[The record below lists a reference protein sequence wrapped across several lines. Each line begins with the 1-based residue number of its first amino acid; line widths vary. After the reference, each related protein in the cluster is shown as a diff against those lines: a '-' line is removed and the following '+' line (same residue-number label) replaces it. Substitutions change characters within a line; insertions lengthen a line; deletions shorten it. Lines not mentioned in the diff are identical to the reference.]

1 MVKPLFLVNIKPRP
15 QPRNR
20 RRSRP
25 RSSKSRQS
33 DNSPKISAPIQFLW
47 AVIGLLLTI
56 GGTMIE
62 AFWTNFPWDW
72 AQSGV
77 YPVSLGVTCQIG
89 AVLLVGCLG
98 GKNAAALSQI
108 AYLVLGLAWKPVF
121 DQGGGIAY
129 MIKPTFGY
137 IIGFIPGAW
146 LCGFLAFR
154 HKAKLESLA
163 FSCLGGLGV
172 IHFIGVTYLAGLQ
185 LFSPLGEG
193 FMALLQGIVRYSIVP
208 LPGQIAIVCAISV
221 LSFVLR
227 QILFY

>member
-1 MVKPLFLVNIKPRP
+1 MKPLSLVNIKPRP
-15 QPRNR
+15 KPRNR

-25 RSSKSRQS
+25 SASQSRQS
-33 DNSPKISAPIQFLW
+33 DSTPKLSFPIELIW

-56 GGTMIE
+56 GGTMLE
-62 AFWTNFPWDW
+62 AFWTNYPWDW
-72 AQSGV
+72 AKSGV

-108 AYLVLGLAWKPVF
+108 AYVVLGLTWQPVF
-121 DQGGGIAY
+121 DQGGGITY
-129 MIKPTFGY
+129 LVEPTFGY
-137 IIGFIPGAW
+137 IIGFVPGAW

-163 FSCLGGLGV
+163 FSCLCGLGL
-172 IHFIGVTYLAGLQ
+172 IHFIGVTYLIGLQ

-193 FMALLQGIVRYSIVP
+193 FMALFQGILRYSILP
-208 LPGQIAIVCAISV
+208 LPGQFAIVCAISV

>member
-1 MVKPLFLVNIKPRP
+1 MSIKPRP
-15 QPRNR
+15 KHRNR

-25 RSSKSRQS
+25 VTSKPRSATMIPKL
-33 DNSPKISAPIQFLW
+33 SPPIEFLW
-47 AVIGLLLTI
+47 AIVGLLLTI
-56 GGTMIE
+56 GGTMVE
-62 AFWTNFPWDW
+62 AHWTNFPWDW
-72 AQSGV
+72 AKSGV
-77 YPVSLGVTCQIG
+77 YPVSLGVTCQIA

-108 AYLVLGLAWKPVF
+108 AYLVLGLTWQPVF

-129 MIKPTFGY
+129 MVKPTFGY

-163 FSCLGGLGV
+163 LSCLGGLGL
-172 IHFIGVTYLAGLQ
+172 IHFIGVTYLVGLQ

-193 FMALLQGIVRYSIVP
+193 FMALLQGIVRYSILP
-208 LPGQIAIVCAISV
+208 LPGQFAIVCAISV